1 MNSPATPHPHTI
13 TNTSMLAPPAA
24 AFRFVAR
31 LAEEVSKGRLELPAL
46 PEVVTRIKQALA
58 DENVSP
64 PVVARLVATEP
75 GLAARVMTLANSV
88 IMNPGGVPITELR
101 TAITRIG
108 FRNVRSTSIAY
119 AIAKLRQASDLQG
132 IKDEMEVLWQEAL
145 AMAALAHAVAR
156 RSGKVN
162 VDEALLLGLV
172 HNVGK
177 VYILSRAHRY
187 SQLFISHEDTANIMR
202 DWHVNVGK
210 AILESW
216 GFAPPLVEALSQHEE
231 PLRDIKQA
239 DLADALYV
247 ALHLRPLLQ
256 QQGIPDS
263 SWTAPPALL
272 ESPALLRLGV
282 DTNGLRRIVLDGAQG
297 LHDLRSALGH

>member
-1 MNSPATPHPHTI
+1 MNGPVPHPHTI
-13 TNTSMLAPPAA
+13 TSTSLLAPPAA

-58 DENVSP
+58 DENVVP
-64 PVVARLVATEP
+64 AVIARLVTTEP
-75 GLAARVMTLANSV
+75 GLAARIMTLANSV

-101 TAITRIG
+101 TAVTRIG
-108 FRNVRSTSIAY
+108 FRNVRATSIAY
-119 AIAKLRQASDLQG
+119 AISKLRQASDLQG

-156 RSGKVN
+156 RSGRVN
-162 VDEALLLGLV
+162 ADEALLLGLV

-177 VYILSRAHRY
+177 VYILSRAHRFA
-187 SQLFISHEDTANIMR
+187 QLFISHEDTANIMR

-216 GFAPPLVEALSQHEE
+216 GFAPPLVEAVGQHEE
-231 PLRDIKQA
+231 ALRDIKQA

-247 ALHLRPLLQ
+247 SLHLRPLLQ
-256 QQGIPDS
+256 DQGVPDL
-263 SWTAPPALL
+263 SWTPPPALL
-272 ESPALLRLGV
+272 ESPALLRLGLS
-282 DTNGLRRIVLDGAQG
+282 TNDLRRIALDGAQG